1 MIAYTAKV
9 LHQPIKFVESR
20 PAVSLCAFSNK
31 SEFLKDSDGV
41 VEFLPG
47 ERISPCRPGN
57 REDVGE
63 MGKIIAAGLR
73 LDILS
78 ELFCERHQG
87 LAGNVAAF
95 ELAEVTGLDRPKN
108 LGFRPQNHV
117 FGLDNVAVDGRR
129 QRWIFPAFQP
139 SRLFEFGFALDD
151 PGICR
156 LFAVERFGL
165 TVFAPPF
172 FMTIWAVKALEPSL
186 RVRPIIVP
194 MVRHESQK
202 YDIVVPQKVK

>member
-9 LHQPIKFVESR
+9 LHQPIKFGESW
-20 PAVSLCAFSNK
+20 PAISLCAFSNK
-31 SEFLKDSDGV
+31 SEFLKDGDGV

-63 MGKIIAAGLR
+63 MGEIIAAGLR
-73 LDILS
+73 LDILR
-78 ELFCERHQG
+78 ELLCERHQG

-117 FGLDNVAVDGRR
+117 FGLGNVAVDGRR
-129 QRWIFPAFQP
+129 
-139 SRLFEFGFALDD
+139 
-151 PGICR
+151 
-156 LFAVERFGL
+156 
-165 TVFAPPF
+165 
-172 FMTIWAVKALEPSL
+172 
-186 RVRPIIVP
+186 
-194 MVRHESQK
+194 
-202 YDIVVPQKVK
+202 